1 MTIEKNVALDA
12 EGLATSAGSFTV
24 YNYQPLTGLYNGS
37 SQEYLVQG
45 LGIPAHSTS
54 YAPPANVSGKVCVFT
69 NGQWKQVED
78 HRGETVYSI
87 ATGEAVTV
95 TLPGEYPAGTTLLKP
110 ATAFDKWGGAA
121 WVTDTAAQRQAIIDA
136 AQAEKNA
143 RVSEAG
149 SVTQVWQTQ
158 VALGIII
165 DTDRASLIAWMKYL
179 QAVQAV
185 DVSTA
190 PDIDWPVRPQ

>member
-1 MTIEKNVALDA
+1 MTDKKEILLDA
-12 EGLATSAGSFTV
+12 DGLAQTSGVLTV
-24 YNYQPLTGLYNGS
+24 YNFDPESGLYAGKT
-37 SQEYLVQG
+37 EEFLAQG
-45 LGIPAHSTS
+45 VGIPAHSTS

-69 NGQWKQVED
+69 NGQWQQVAD
-78 HRGETVYSI
+78 HRGETVYSTT
-87 ATGEAVTV
+87 TGETVTV

-121 WVTDTAAQRQAIIDA
+121 WVTDTTAQRKAVIDA
-136 AQAEKNA
+136 VQAEKNA

-158 VALGIII
+158 LALGIIT
-165 DTDRASLIAWMKYL
+165 DADRASLLEWMKYL

-185 DVSTA
+185 DISTA